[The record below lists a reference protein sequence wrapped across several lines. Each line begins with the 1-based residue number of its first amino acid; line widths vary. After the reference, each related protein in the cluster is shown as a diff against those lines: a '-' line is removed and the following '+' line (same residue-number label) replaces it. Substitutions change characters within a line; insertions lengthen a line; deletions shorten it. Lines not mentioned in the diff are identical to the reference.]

1 MRVNTR
7 TRTSPTCTADLW
19 FKQIALL
26 MTRTITGQVLETWS
40 ATPWFIGHYQNRYFV
55 SDSRSYKQTI
65 QPSLKME
72 FSALDSDGNPIET
85 TSLPVRDPRFPDK
98 RALLLFFLPP
108 LPANSGP
115 YTI

>member
-1 MRVNTR
+1 
-7 TRTSPTCTADLW
+7 
-19 FKQIALL
+19 
-26 MTRTITGQVLETWS
+26 
-40 ATPWFIGHYQNRYFV
+40 
-55 SDSRSYKQTI
+55 
-65 QPSLKME
+65 ME

-115 YTI
+115 YTIEFTDEVNGFMAPLRDGKDELVINPNRAYGKLGKIDWVLHVPTRFDKASDGQ